1 MREWTDKSRRISN
14 DCHIYGTAGRDR
26 LTSSASHYE
35 IVDGR
40 AGDDTLIALGA
51 PYVGD
56 TLDGGDGNDLL
67 RGGYWPDT
75 LNGGNGNDTI
85 YGGVNH
91 DTLIGGAGRDRL
103 FGQGGSDRIY
113 ARDGRRDKIDCGMNT
128 GTTNTTPEVDKAYVD
143 RNDIVIRCEKVYRSR

>member
-1 MREWTDKSRRISN
+1 MDGYEPADLERLSHLRNSRSGQTHFQRFSLRNRRRARRRRHADRIGSPV
-14 DCHIYGTAGRDR
+14 RR
-26 LTSSASHYE
+26 
-35 IVDGR
+35 
-40 AGDDTLIALGA
+40 
-51 PYVGD
+51 D

-75 LNGGNGNDTI
+75 LDGGNGDDTI

-113 ARDGRRDKIDCGMNT
+113 ARDGRRDKVDCGMNT
-128 GTTNTTPEVDKAYVD
+128 GSTNTTPEVDKAYVD